1 MYKLHKKQNVPIS
14 LQEAWDFLKS
24 PKNLEKM
31 TPKEMGFKIIDGAE
45 RETYAG
51 QLITYEVTPLLG
63 IKTKWVSKITQVE
76 YLKYFTDEQLYGPY
90 AMWHHTHFIKEIE
103 GGVEMEDVIYYKVP
117 LGFLGK
123 IFHPI
128 LVKPQLEKIFKFR
141 SEKLIELFG
150 EYKK

>member
-14 LQEAWDFLKS
+14 LQEAWNFLKS

-117 LGFLGK
+117 FGFLGK
-123 IFHPI
+123 LFHPI

>member
-14 LQEAWDFLKS
+14 LQEAWNFLKS

-117 LGFLGK
+117 FGILGK
-123 IFHPI
+123 LFHPI

-141 SEKLIELFG
+141 SEKLIEIFG

>member
-45 RETYAG
+45 KPTYAG
-51 QLITYEVTPLLG
+51 QLISYEVTPLLG

-76 YLKYFTDEQLYGPY
+76 HLNYFTDEQLYGPY
-90 AMWHHTHFIKEIE
+90 ALWHHTHFIKEIE
-103 GGVEMEDVIYYKVP
+103 GGVEMEDLIYYKVP
-117 LGFLGK
+117 LGFLGRL
-123 IFHPI
+123 FHPI

>member
-14 LQEAWDFLKS
+14 LQEAWNFLKS

-117 LGFLGK
+117 FGFLGK